1 MTKMNLGGKTVLITG
16 AAMGMG
22 RLYADLA
29 ARDGASH
36 VILWDINGE
45 LLAKA
50 ATEIVGPEVHTY
62 TVDVSSLEAIKA
74 AVAKVLEEVGTPD
87 VLINNAGIVRGKY
100 FWDHEHEADIELT
113 MRINALAPMH
123 ITRAFLPTM
132 MADQADRRIVT
143 IASAAGLVSNPKMS
157 IYAASKWA
165 AVGWSDSLRLE
176 LTRTGH
182 GNIKVTTVC
191 PTYISTG
198 MFEGVKSILL
208 TPILSPDD
216 VVDKVWAALKVG
228 KPYVILPW
236 TTQLAKV
243 LKGILPVRAWDV
255 LADKVFGV
263 YATMESF
270 VGRKSD
276 QKIGKR

>member
-1 MTKMNLGGKTVLITG
+1 METMNVRGKTVLITG

-29 ARDGASH
+29 AQDGASDL
-36 VILWDINGE
+36 ILWDINSE

-50 ATEIVGPEVHTY
+50 ANEISGPKVHVY
-62 TVDVSSLEAIKA
+62 TVDVSSLDAIRTTA
-74 AVAKVLEEVGTPD
+74 AQVLSDVGAPD

-100 FWDHEHEADIELT
+100 FWDHDHDADIELT

-132 MADQADRRIVT
+132 MADHGQKRIVN

-157 IYAASKWA
+157 LYAASKWA
-165 AVGWSDSLRLE
+165 AVGWSDSLRIE
-176 LTRTGH
+176 LAKTGH
-182 GNIKVTTVC
+182 RNIKVTTVC

-198 MFEGVKSILL
+198 MFAGVKSILL
-208 TPILSPDD
+208 TPLLSPEE
-216 VVDKVWAALKVG
+216 VVNKVWHALKVG
-228 KPYVILPW
+228 KPYLIMPC
-236 TTQLAKV
+236 TTQLGKV

-255 LADKVFGV
+255 LADKVFGI
-263 YATMESF
+263 YGTMDNF

-276 QKIGKR
+276 QPANDR